1 MLTVVI
7 AAVFSQ
13 LFTIMLSVAL
23 FKFCDKIISR
33 KKGESELLVLL
44 SRKG

>member
-23 FKFCDKIISR
+23 FKFYTKLFQEKRVNQSY
-33 KKGESELLVLL
+33 
-44 SRKG
+44 